1 MIAGVLTLTLQDMK
15 AAGITDAYS
24 IHRVIYDLF
33 EDVRSDD
40 QKSASVPSGILYVDK
55 GGDKGARRILFMSDR
70 SPRTP
75 RAGTVQTKAI
85 PDAFLEHE
93 IYRFE
98 TVINPTK
105 RDSKTGKLIALRTR
119 EDIASWF
126 AGKSEASWGFETDS
140 STLEIRAIQVLRFE
154 KKGSKVT
161 IGQARVTGFLKVKDR
176 ELFIKSFRQGIGRC
190 RSFGCG
196 LLQIVPVQI

>member
-1 MIAGVLTLTLQDMK
+1 MQDMK
-15 AAGITDAYS
+15 AAGVTDAYS

-40 QKSASVPSGILYVDK
+40 QKGASIPSGILFADK
-55 GGDKGARRILFMSDR
+55 GGDRGSRRILFMSDR
-70 SPRTP
+70 APRPP
-75 RAGTVQTKAI
+75 RVGTVRVKTI
-85 PDAFLEHE
+85 PDAFLDHD

-119 EDIASWF
+119 EDITSWF
-126 AGKSEASWGFETDS
+126 AGKSEASWGFETDA
-140 STLEIRAIQVLRFE
+140 STLEVRTIQVLRFE
-154 KKGSKVT
+154 KKGTKVT
-161 IGQARVTGFLKVKDR
+161 IGQAHVTGFLKVKNR
-176 ELFIKSFRQGIGRC
+176 ELFIKSFKQGIGRC

-196 LLQIVPVQI
+196 LLQIVPAEI